1 MGRVIREQ
9 DAIDLLQGIW
19 EAALEPGTWA
29 GPVANL
35 AGLFGAPSAKAA
47 LLDLS
52 TGKAEMLA
60 AHEIDPELAEL
71 WAAGEGGRD
80 LWAEAGLLALQN
92 GGIAA
97 TGAQLVPIDEYR
109 RSKIY
114 HEVSGPSG
122 HEDCLAT
129 ALALDG
135 HRMGF
140 VSLYGS
146 ELFDRG
152 ELEQFERL
160 AVQLRRAVSLQAKVT
175 RRAVAHASL
184 ESVAAP
190 ALICDAAG
198 RIEAMNVE
206 CERLL
211 AEADGLYS
219 CRGRVHAREPEADR
233 RLQRVV
239 AEAAETARGVG
250 TAGSGM
256 LAVGRLGRV
265 ALGALA
271 VPAPGHSAIPPLA
284 EMAGGPSVL
293 LVLSDPEFRPEL
305 PIDALMRVFD
315 LSPAEAHLARDLAHG
330 SSVIE
335 YAEAHRFSIETV
347 RTRVKAVFQ
356 KTGVHRQADLVR
368 LLVTSVVARS
378 SSGSD
383 ESGS

>member
-1 MGRVIREQ
+1 MGSVIQEQ
-9 DAIDLLQGIW
+9 EAVELLQGIW

-52 TGKAEMLA
+52 TGKAEVLA
-60 AHEIDPELAEL
+60 AHEIDPEFAEL
-71 WAAGEGGRD
+71 WASGEGGRD
-80 LWAEAGLLALQN
+80 LWAEAGLSALQN
-92 GGIAA
+92 GGIAS

-109 RSKIY
+109 RSQIY

-129 ALALDG
+129 AIALEG
-135 HRMGF
+135 SRMGF
-140 VSLYGS
+140 VSLYRS

-152 ELEQFERL
+152 ELEQFELL

-184 ESVAAP
+184 ESVFGP

-198 RIEAMNVE
+198 RIEATNVE
-206 CERLL
+206 VERLL
-211 AEADGLYS
+211 READGLYS

-239 AEAAETARGVG
+239 AEAGETARGKG

-256 LAVGRLGRV
+256 LAVRRLGRP

-271 VPAPGHSAIPPLA
+271 VPAPGHGTIPPLI

-293 LVLSDPEFRPEL
+293 LVMSDPESRPEL
-305 PIDALMRVFD
+305 STGGLMRIFG
-315 LSPAEAHLARDLAHG
+315 LTPAEADLARELARG
-330 SSVIE
+330 ASVTE
-335 YAEAHRFSIETV
+335 YARIQGLSVETV
-347 RTRVKAVFQ
+347 RTRMRDILH
-356 KTGVHRQADLVR
+356 KTGVHRQVDLVR
-368 LLVTSVVARS
+368 LLLTSVAAR
-378 SSGSD
+378 GSARTD
-383 ESGS
+383 DADD